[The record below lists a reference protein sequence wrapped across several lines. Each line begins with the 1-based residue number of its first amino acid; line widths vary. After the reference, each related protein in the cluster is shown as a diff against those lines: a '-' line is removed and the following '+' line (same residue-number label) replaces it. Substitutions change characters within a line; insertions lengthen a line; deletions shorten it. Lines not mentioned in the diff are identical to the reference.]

1 MHLPAGE
8 GKKEERCKL
17 WSKFLEIYQANNVK
31 NDYMFVFGDQ
41 NWRTLNTLSVD
52 NILEAIKKEEYKIIL
67 DNDELTQMRQNDNT
81 ESTAQCLSNFFE
93 APIAYPPTYKYIPNS
108 DEYQTEKD
116 REVRRPSYTDRILI
130 STLSNNLEILQYSTM
145 SDIRL
150 SDHRPVFADII
161 LHQQTRN
168 NETYTETVIIIYRF
182 LELTYIFEKNN

>member
-93 APIAYPPTYKYIPNS
+93 APIVYPPTYKYIPNS

-182 LELTYIFEKNN
+182 LKLTYIFEKNN